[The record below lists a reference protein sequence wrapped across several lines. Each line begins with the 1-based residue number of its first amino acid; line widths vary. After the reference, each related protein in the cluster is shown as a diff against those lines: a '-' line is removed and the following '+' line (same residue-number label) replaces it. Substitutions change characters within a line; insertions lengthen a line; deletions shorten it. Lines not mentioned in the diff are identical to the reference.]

1 MIGFAKI
8 SSVFVKICRCFN
20 RACVILFAM
29 VFSLAA
35 VFGGKLPMA
44 YGNEVST
51 NRQFVF
57 QKYSQ
62 IKSGV
67 SQKNIDSLQ
76 LYAQSAVLIDGESGR
91 VLYEKNSEEKRPMAS
106 TTKIMTCILALELS
120 QLSDVVTV
128 SAKASSM
135 PKVRLGMLE
144 GEQYKMEDL
153 LFSLMLESHN
163 DSAVAIAEHIGGSME
178 GFAEIMNQKA
188 RDLGCFDTYFLTPN
202 GLDAS
207 IRGKNGTELTHE
219 TTAKDLARIM
229 RYCIKES
236 TMKEE
241 FIRITSAKTHS
252 FENRKQ
258 TRSFSCNNHNAF
270 LTMME
275 GALSG
280 KTGFTAKAGYCYVGV
295 LQQENRT
302 FIVAL
307 LGCGW
312 PNNKSYK
319 WSDTKKLMS
328 YGLDHFTYEEIQLDF
343 QLPKLLVKNG
353 IPDGAEFDQQA
364 RLSLKRDTESF
375 QVLKSKEESLVKKI
389 NLPKY
394 LFAPVSRNQIVGN
407 VQFFLNGE
415 MIKEIPIK
423 ADGAIKKK
431 NFSWT
436 IQIVGKK
443 FLIFS

>member
-1 MIGFAKI
+1 M
-8 SSVFVKICRCFN
+8 VLFVKIRSAFEKKYRCLIRVAGFLL
-20 RACVILFAM
+20 VVL
-29 VFSLAA
+29 FSLST
-35 VFGGKLPMA
+35 VLGGNLPTA

-51 NRQFVF
+51 NRQFVLEKNN
-57 QKYSQ
+57 QKESHEY
-62 IKSGV
+62 
-67 SQKNIDSLQ
+67 QKNSDSLQ

-178 GFAEIMNQKA
+178 DFAEIMNQKA

-207 IRGKNGTELTHE
+207 IRGNDGIELTHE

-236 TMKEE
+236 SMKEE
-241 FIRITSAKTHS
+241 FIRITREKNYS
-252 FENRKQ
+252 FENQKH

-280 KTGFTAKAGYCYVGV
+280 KTGFTTKAGYCYVGA
-295 LQQENRT
+295 LQKENRT

-319 WSDTKKLMS
+319 WSDTKKLMT
-328 YGLDHFTYEEIQLDF
+328 YGLDQYVYEEIQLDF
-343 QLPKLLVKNG
+343 QLPKLPVKNG
-353 IPDGAEFDQQA
+353 IPEGTESNQQA
-364 RLSLKRDTESF
+364 RISLKWDSNSF
-375 QVLKSKEESLVKKI
+375 RVLKSKEERIIKKI
-389 NLPKY
+389 NLPEY
-394 LFAPVSRNQIVGN
+394 LFAPVSENQIVGN
-407 VQFFLNGE
+407 VQYFLNDE

-431 NFSWT
+431 NFFWT
-436 IQIVGKK
+436 VQFVGKK